1 MNNKRILDVDDDL
14 DILEARRMVLEHNG
28 FDVVTAT
35 NIRVAQEILEK
46 NQIDLIILDVMM
58 DKDSDGF
65 NFAIFVKSQD
75 KFRHIPIVMV
85 TAVGQRTKFRF
96 NVETDGDFL
105 PVEKYLE
112 KPVDP
117 DDLIATIKG
126 LLK

>member
-1 MNNKRILDVDDDL
+1 MSNKKILDVDDDL
-14 DILEARRMVLEHNG
+14 DVLETRRMVLEHNG
-28 FDVVTAT
+28 YDVVGAT

-46 NQIDLIILDVMM
+46 DQIDLIILDVMM
-58 DKDSDGF
+58 DKNSDGF
-65 NFAIFVKSQD
+65 NFAISVKNHE
-75 KFRHIPIVMV
+75 KYKRIPIIMV
-85 TAVGQRTKFRF
+85 TAVGQRTKFSF

-105 PVEKYLE
+105 PVEKFLE